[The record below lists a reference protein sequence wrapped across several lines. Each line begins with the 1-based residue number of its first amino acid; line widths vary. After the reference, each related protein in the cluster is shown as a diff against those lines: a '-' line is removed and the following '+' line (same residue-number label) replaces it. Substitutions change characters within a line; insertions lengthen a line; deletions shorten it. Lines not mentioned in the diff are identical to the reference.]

1 MGYFVDTKEG
11 KVGLNQANAD
21 YIDVLKTRRLEV
33 EKAYNDYLNSLN
45 SARTLRKEIKLRE
58 RKLALMKKRNDLY
71 EVPTVSLMEESWKY
85 AEAIS
90 SYARATYQNH
100 ASVTEMERL
109 TLMPLR

>member
-1 MGYFVDTKEG
+1 M
-11 KVGLNQANAD
+11 
-21 YIDVLKTRRLEV
+21 R
-33 EKAYNDYLNSLN
+33 
-45 SARTLRKEIKLRE
+45 
-58 RKLALMKKRNDLY
+58 KRNDLY

-90 SYARATYQNH
+90 AYTRATYQNH